1 MMTHLELITPIAKF
15 KTSILKSGLCDYSD
29 TFILVK
35 GAMTITGER
44 EGEGERERE
53 RERGGGR
60 ERERERADGTAMQA
74 DEKN

>member
-29 TFILVK
+29 AFILVK

-44 EGEGERERE
+44 EGERERE
-53 RERGGGR
+53 RERGR
-60 ERERERADGTAMQA
+60 EREGERQSRWHSNASR
-74 DEKN
+74 

>member
-29 TFILVK
+29 AFILVK
-35 GAMTITGER
+35 GAMAITGER

-53 RERGGGR
+53 RESRWHSNASR
-60 ERERERADGTAMQA
+60 
-74 DEKN
+74 

>member
-29 TFILVK
+29 AFILVK

-44 EGEGERERE
+44 EGERERE
-53 RERGGGR
+53 RERGR
-60 ERERERADGTAMQA
+60 EREGERESRWHSNASR
-74 DEKN
+74 